1 MTANRMLSGSFAE
14 IWVEGSRVAEA
25 QHIKLT
31 VKPVRSDVQIGL
43 DVDSKIVGLLG
54 EGELKL
60 KQVYTRFYDVLNEAK
75 SGKDMRMTLM
85 TALKDPDSTGG
96 AEERYKVSGIAF
108 TELPLVD
115 YETGRIN
122 EQVIKFRFP
131 PTLLECISQIGGAEN
146 V

>member
-1 MTANRMLSGSFAE
+1 
-14 IWVEGSRVAEA
+14 
-25 QHIKLT
+25 
-31 VKPVRSDVQIGL
+31 
-43 DVDSKIVGLLG
+43 
-54 EGELKL
+54 
-60 KQVYTRFYDVLNEAK
+60 
-75 SGKDMRMTLM
+75 MRMTLM

-131 PTLLECISQIGGAEN
+131 PTLLECISQIDGAEN